1 MQKEHDKYQFGFK
14 AGHSTSLCA
23 GIVKQTVD
31 YYINRGSHVFTCFV
45 DFRKAFDTVNYWKLL
60 NQLLDDGID
69 ICLVQLLAYWYSHQ
83 EISVVWANPKSV
95 PFSVSNGRVVWCV
108 ITRYISQLPCII
120 SGCHV
125 GCNIGGLAVNIVAYA
140 DDIVLL
146 APSWRALQELLAILE
161 SCCDLL
167 DLVCNTK
174 KLFVWYFHLETRLLL
189 LIFHLSL

>member
-1 MQKEHDKYQFGFK
+1 VQKEHDKYQFGFK

-45 DFRKAFDTVNYWKLL
+45 DFRKAFDTVNYWKLF

-83 EISVVWANPKSV
+83 EISVVWANSKSV
-95 PFSVSNGRVVWCV
+95 PFAVSNGTKQGGVLSPYFF
-108 ITRYISQLPCII
+108 TRYISQLLCII

-140 DDIVLL
+140 DDIVL
-146 APSWRALQELLAILE
+146 AGVHCR
-161 SCCDLL
+161 SCL
-167 DLVCNTK
+167 
-174 KLFVWYFHLETRLLL
+174 
-189 LIFHLSL
+189 